1 MTTEAV
7 AYIVLIGI
15 VIAVL
20 IYRAVTRRARIRKR
34 YLGEIVTSWG
44 SLPKREYQPGEL
56 ERIARYYENTKGNR
70 FTIDDIT
77 WNDLDMD
84 LVYSQINSCRS
95 SCGDDVLYRMLRQ
108 PLTDPSEWKARR
120 AIIEYFR
127 SEEKVRVDYQ
137 LALSQ
142 IGFTRK
148 YAMIDYVNTISGV
161 VPESNVGN
169 YLQLLLYPVCIL
181 LIVIQPA
188 TGVLALIAAL
198 IYNIYTYFKTKSSI
212 EPYFVTVGAIA
223 HLISCANDI
232 LKLPGDSPILEP
244 TRAKM
249 REAVKTLGTV
259 VRGSKFLGTAS
270 AAGADMGSAVGD
282 YVNMF
287 LRLDLIKFNRL
298 IAHMQKHKR
307 EILSLMEET
316 GALDACISM
325 ASYEEMLPFCCEA
338 DLEEMPA
345 AAEGSGAKRTSAEAK
360 QAGDPTGSDGK
371 PGSTGSTGRTAGSGE
386 ASRPGKPHLYTKN
399 MYHVLLAEPVANSI
413 TTDRPVLLT
422 GSNASGKSTFLKTV
436 AISQILAQVIGIAPA
451 KEYHSGF
458 YRIYSSMALKDSLQE
473 GESYF
478 IVEIKSLKRIMDA
491 EKEQGASVMCFID
504 EVLRGTNTVERIAA
518 SSRILQCFAQDG
530 VFCFA
535 ATHDVELT
543 QMLEQYYA
551 NYHFMEEVKDD
562 DVIFNYRLYEGRATT
577 RNAIKLLGILGYD
590 PAVIHAADETA
601 RRFLEKGE
609 WSL

>member
-345 AAEGSGAKRTSAEAK
+345 AAEGS
-360 QAGDPTGSDGK
+360 
-371 PGSTGSTGRTAGSGE
+371 
-386 ASRPGKPHLYTKN
+386 RPGKPHLYTKN

-491 EKEQGASVMCFID
+491 ERSRALPLC
-504 EVLRGTNTVERIAA
+504 A
-518 SSRILQCFAQDG
+518 SSTRCCGAPIRWSGLRPPAG
-530 VFCFA
+530 SSSALRRTVFSA
-535 ATHDVELT
+535 L
-543 QMLEQYYA
+543 
-551 NYHFMEEVKDD
+551 
-562 DVIFNYRLYEGRATT
+562 RRRTT
-577 RNAIKLLGILGYD
+577 WSS
-590 PAVIHAADETA
+590 
-601 RRFLEKGE
+601 RRC
-609 WSL
+609 WSSITPTTTSWKK

>member
-1 MTTEAV
+1 
-7 AYIVLIGI
+7 
-15 VIAVL
+15 
-20 IYRAVTRRARIRKR
+20 
-34 YLGEIVTSWG
+34 
-44 SLPKREYQPGEL
+44 
-56 ERIARYYENTKGNR
+56 
-70 FTIDDIT
+70 
-77 WNDLDMD
+77 
-84 LVYSQINSCRS
+84 
-95 SCGDDVLYRMLRQ
+95 MLRQ

-244 TRAKM
+244 ARAKM

-399 MYHVLLAEPVANSI
+399 MYHVLLAEPVTIRVNCGTAAVITEDGKDYPLYVTYLQKDNS
-413 TTDRPVLLT
+413 
-422 GSNASGKSTFLKTV
+422 ASFNQSGIHVTSRTEEGETVYTYTLTV
-436 AISQILAQVIGIAPA
+436 ANNPG
-451 KEYHSGF
+451 
-458 YRIYSSMALKDSLQE
+458 
-473 GESYF
+473 
-478 IVEIKSLKRIMDA
+478 
-491 EKEQGASVMCFID
+491 
-504 EVLRGTNTVERIAA
+504 
-518 SSRILQCFAQDG
+518 
-530 VFCFA
+530 
-535 ATHDVELT
+535 VELPNT
-543 QMLEQYYA
+543 GGVGTGMFTLFGCILMMGGA
-551 NYHFMEEVKDD
+551 LLLLVR
-562 DVIFNYRLYEGRATT
+562 YRAKM
-577 RNAIKLLGILGYD
+577 A
-590 PAVIHAADETA
+590 
-601 RRFLEKGE
+601 F
-609 WSL
+609 

>member
-1 MTTEAV
+1 MTGEIA
-7 AYIVLIGI
+7 AYIILIGI
-15 VIAVL
+15 VAAVL
-20 IYRAVTRRARIRKR
+20 VYRAVTRKSRLRKR

-44 SLPKREYQPGEL
+44 SLPQREYKPGEL
-56 ERIARYYENTKGNR
+56 DMIARYYENTKGSR
-70 FTIDDIT
+70 YTIDDIT
-77 WNDLDMD
+77 WNDLDLD
-84 LVYSQINSCRS
+84 LVYSQINNCRS

-108 PLTDPSEWKARR
+108 PLLTGSELKKRR
-120 AIIEYFR
+120 DIIEYFR
-127 SEEKVRVDYQ
+127 KEEKIRVDYQ

-142 IGFTRK
+142 IGFTKK
-148 YAMIDYVNTISGV
+148 YAMIDYVKTISSV

-169 YLQLLLYPVCIL
+169 YLQLLLYPACIIL
-181 LIVIQPA
+181 TVIQPA
-188 TGVLALIAAL
+188 TGIVALIAAL
-198 IYNIYTYFKTKSSI
+198 IYNIYTYFKTKSTI

-223 HLISCANDI
+223 HLVSCTQDI
-232 LKLPGDSPILEP
+232 LKLNPGAEELAASQQ
-244 TRAKM
+244 RMK
-249 REAVKTLGTV
+249 EAVKTLSAV
-259 VRGSKFLGTAS
+259 SRGSKFLGTS
-270 AAGADMGSAVGD
+270 TAAGTSMGSAVGD

-298 IAHMQKHKR
+298 IALMQKHKA
-307 EILSLMEET
+307 EILTLMEET
-316 GALDACISM
+316 GTLDACISM

-338 DLEEMPA
+338 DL
-345 AAEGSGAKRTSAEAK
+345 AEA
-360 QAGDPTGSDGK
+360 GTGSRSPDAGK
-371 PGSTGSTGRTAGSGE
+371 KGGDFR
-386 ASRPGKPHLYTKN
+386 HLHAEN
-399 MYHVLLAEPVANSI
+399 MYHVLLKEPVANSI
-413 TTDRPVLLT
+413 NTDKPVLLT

-458 YRIYSSMALKDSLQE
+458 YRIYTSMALKDNLQE

-491 EKEQGASVMCFID
+491 CAEEGAPVMCFID

-518 SSRILQCFAQDG
+518 SSRILQKLSQDG

-543 QMLEQYYA
+543 QMLEGYYA
-551 NYHFMEEVKDD
+551 NYHFTEEVKDD
-562 DVIFNYRLYEGRATT
+562 DVIFNYRLYEGCATT

-590 PAVIHAADETA
+590 PSVIQAADETA
-601 RRFLEKGE
+601 KRFLEKGE